1 MSKVNSEVDV
11 VKMNRQPL
19 HERFILKYLP
29 YYDKLREE
37 VTEHIVKIKS
47 GLASSLL
54 LRECRPGLQF
64 WISQIESMI
73 NVYGYCFTKED
84 HIMFV
89 KIIYELLASPDID
102 YPTAEYLCTALV
114 ALLKKWYYISPKDL
128 QLNWKVLFALY
139 ERVIALDLDDE
150 FQEVVP
156 KGLPVVLTN
165 AVKLSSMYFSK
176 EATQEILNR
185 LRPSI
190 GFLTGQIKLNIF
202 ITLCNF
208 LPAANVERECGYELW
223 FDELMYLWQNM
234 PNSGMWE
241 YYFVELL
248 QRLAKN
254 NVGCTDWNP
263 HMNFIFNK
271 ILRQFRLS
279 VKDTRDSSNFN
290 LGGTVKSYDL
300 KIMGSLVCYMA
311 TPKNDVLKYLD
322 RLFKAVQSY
331 CHPSNSGKWQNAIF
345 SFIEALCL
353 NICERL
359 NRERC
364 PRKGWLPTIPD
375 DCQLDDQYVSKL
387 VSSILPCVQAGMFG
401 KGSSAIVASCFHYL
415 SRMDPAAVVP
425 IVLDSCESS
434 LLSITEPHRMQQSLA
449 SMIAV
454 GLPLLRLARHDAN
467 GLRLIPFLKS
477 LQSTIDVFDFSKIST
492 ILETLSYFFQLLPL
506 VDNCDTPLFVDN
518 LNDIEK
524 ELCAG
529 TALFEDIVDGFV
541 DWLLYAL
548 TSYGNNVSNG
558 NSNASD
564 DCPEAN
570 VYKEAVSA
578 VGRFLLA
585 NSSDMVV
592 KNAMENILRFAEE
605 NEFESG
611 MAMVYIAELCCY
623 ACEANFDYCFKR
635 IWNLYFGR
643 LKSMITEETK
653 NEEEVHFLI
662 INNIMAL
669 DQFLRFQGKS
679 IVEFVDDMLEL
690 FDLLLPLQ
698 APTAVNCYSVIVET
712 VLMQLTEVK
721 LDDAERNKEALNQ
734 SVDRFIAIRNW
745 GEQFDS
751 KNFQMTWKFPGQ
763 AEVDAVSRIFEK
775 ILYPQLRLLEQ
786 PEKLTKNQI
795 VKCLNLTRH
804 CISGASVVLPFMD
817 GKLIDVTSSKVPR
830 DVIANHSVYDC
841 YPTLDCDG
849 KNIRNMVKDTVNNL
863 LDYMLANREHE
874 TAVLEEICWIYQDL
888 LMSRGCS
895 MENCSVL
902 EEELTNLHKKMSDE
916 VKGRNGMTKILFAFK
931 VKLFHQKR
939 LVCDCE
945 MVHNE
950 SHTEVFSK
958 LFKLLTS
965 PYNEI
970 REYARGVFNN
980 CFETFPFSSK
990 FVFDMLLDT
999 IAKYNSDSN
1008 DIASRARFKGAMRML
1023 HDCNEIIRFYDSIW
1037 QATYK
1042 LWMSLARCPFPREP
1056 LEIAMFMKMGKQ
1068 IQSCFQVYSIK
1079 FTVRI
1084 LPLSLI
1090 QVVKMGHLLCEN
1102 FHMPSYITEADIEEA
1117 VVQERQ
1123 RNENNEQT
1131 YKQLICELVDI
1142 VEEQKLPWSQEC
1154 IVLKFLILQLHKEVA
1169 YPYRAVQLFFKQ
1181 LRSDH
1186 IQIRRM
1192 AIKFFS
1198 RYLVLQKPKVRKVP
1212 LKIPNESPLY
1222 ADQVKWPHR
1231 WGIRADNAFCIYD
1244 RNKLPKTAQEWNE
1257 ATFAEK
1263 LHCGF
1268 YCWSRECTA
1277 DAPLSAQPSVDRPL
1291 CEMNDSEVG
1300 LYTAFTDAEFV
1311 EKFSMSLTLDS
1322 KDIKPVDMCNCKFFR
1337 GLFFTFGESILTTL
1351 KPILEKLVESERP
1364 EKQRLAAEISSG
1376 LLYGMRLWPYEMQ
1389 QRCLEWFSPM
1399 LEGIFDSFAP
1409 ETMNNWLISISEGFV
1424 FYTVEQMS
1432 WFVEIV
1438 VRVIKRAIG
1447 TASQRSNYLYV
1458 LGLLLFTRNWQMM
1471 NVWNELLPVV
1481 ESKMADPSPSVQEA
1495 YGRMLRMMFHSD
1507 SANITNEMNE
1517 EIVIPSADLF
1527 VGRCLASM
1535 ENLILETEMS
1545 APDELAE
1552 ENLPEAELERREKR
1566 SESIWKLQTLLN
1578 FAFPLGSYVENMPVR
1593 KCVLKLLPLLCYFE
1607 NESSG
1612 VDLKELCQMKLKF
1625 CLSRIMMTENEAAC
1639 FLEQCEIVT
1648 KRKWWKARISMLHVL
1663 QFCAFSNLFSFNTDT
1678 NRDRLVEIIFS
1689 LLRDDQLEVRKAA
1702 SNSLSS
1708 LLHCSFIQPTGELT
1722 SAEAE
1727 VRHAGI
1733 LGLSA
1738 IVSSQPYAVPNY
1750 LPDILMRLCRYV
1762 NDSAHIVRTS
1772 VKETLSEF
1780 KRTHVDSWREHQLQ
1794 FTDEQLSVL
1803 TGLFLSPNGLAFAHQ
1818 IFLHFGI
1825 DSACGGDYVAFE
1837 KSCRIC
1843 LCVLKQSDI
1852 CPVFFMDGKID
1863 EVRYKRRTTILRQQ
1877 SRMNLARQMSE
1888 QPSSKLL
1895 LPPLACDLLHRIL
1908 TEHNIT
1914 VYYCAGEA
1922 DAFIAAYA
1930 NHHNYPVLSSDS
1942 DFFIFPLRAGYIPL
1956 PSVEWESC
1964 NGVLKCSLYQFAHC
1978 EAHFPNLK
1986 PEVMPLFAVL
1996 SGNDFVRGD
2005 LFRSFYNQISKPVV
2019 MNGKEVCK
2027 TRQHRNMNGLL
2038 NWLRGK
2044 SFAQAVE
2051 GVLGYVKKSSVRSLR
2066 QIILSGAKFYQNT
2079 RLMGNCED
2087 PTRLTR
2093 RQLKNLPDWL
2103 VELYC
2108 AGQMPC
2114 PIVIAIRCN
2123 QTLILPTFVEDF
2135 TKPTIYDS
2143 STRLRE
2149 ALYGIILKDTGK
2161 LQVKEYV
2168 RLDQAFRF
2176 RVISV
2181 SSEWCS
2187 LSDIGNMTSSEL
2199 RAQFLRIVDCD
2210 EAEIINL
2217 SENLQLY
2224 FLSLR
2229 YWSLS
2234 AAEFARKNILIAF
2247 IAVAYCLFSVS
2258 ATGQGLPKPFR
2269 LLNAIPVL
2277 DTRMK
2282 SKLYLQ
2288 ITHSVNIWQASLTA
2302 MTWLNYVL
2310 REPFKW
2316 PKISTLFSGR
2326 MLINLACE
2334 LSRDVKPMNL
2344 LEKKYFA
2351 SAANSFAS
2359 FLEFC
2364 KPFQNIIDQAPLS
2377 ATAKP
2382 RKRRRPKQKSSTKSA
2397 EKSPGQTGQSTSSE
2411 WADVDEENRF
2421 SKLLNNNLKIS

>member
-1 MSKVNSEVDV
+1 MSKVNEVDV

-114 ALLKKWYYISPKDL
+114 VLLKKWYYISPKDL

-156 KGLPVVLTN
+156 KSLPVVLTN

-190 GFLTGQIKLNIF
+190 GFLTGQIKMNIF

-208 LPAANVERECGYELW
+208 LPAAMSPNERECGYELW

-254 NVGCTDWNP
+254 NFSFDYFHN
-263 HMNFIFNK
+263 IFQIISNCP
-271 ILRQFRLS
+271 LFCRQFRLS

-449 SMIAV
+449 SMISV

-558 NSNASD
+558 NSNAPD

-605 NEFESG
+605 NEFESS

-751 KNFQMTWKFPGQ
+751 ENFQMTWKFPGQ

-804 CISGASVVLPFMD
+804 CISGASVVLPFME
-817 GKLIDVTSSKVPR
+817 GKLIHVTSSKVPR

-902 EEELTNLHKKMSDE
+902 EEELTNLRKKMSDE

-1056 LEIAMFMKMGKQ
+1056 LEIAM
-1068 IQSCFQVYSIK
+1068 
-1079 FTVRI
+1079 
-1084 LPLSLI
+1084 
-1090 QVVKMGHLLCEN
+1090 
-1102 FHMPSYITEADIEEA
+1102 
-1117 VVQERQ
+1117 
-1123 RNENNEQT
+1123 
-1131 YKQLICELVDI
+1131 
-1142 VEEQKLPWSQEC
+1142 PWSQEC

-1212 LKIPNESPLY
+1212 LKIPNQSPLY

-1244 RNKLPKTAQEWNE
+1244 KNKLPKTAQEWNE
-1257 ATFAEK
+1257 AIFAEK

-1300 LYTAFTDAEFV
+1300 LYTAFTDSEFV
-1311 EKFSMSLTLDS
+1311 EKFSMSLALDS
-1322 KDIKPVDMCNCKFFR
+1322 KDIKPVDTCNCKFFR

-1409 ETMNNWLISISEGFV
+1409 ETMNNWLISISEGLV

-1507 SANITNEMNE
+1507 SANITNEME
-1517 EIVIPSADLF
+1517 EIVIPRADLF
-1527 VGRCLASM
+1527 VGRCLA
-1535 ENLILETEMS
+1535 N
-1545 APDELAE
+1545 ELAE

-1612 VDLKELCQMKLKF
+1612 VGLKELCQMKLKF

-1722 SAEAE
+1722 ACFTDWCQSAEAE

-1750 LPDILMRLCRYV
+1750 LPDILMQLCRYV

-1803 TGLFLSPNGLAFAHQ
+1803 TGLFLSP
-1818 IFLHFGI
+1818 
-1825 DSACGGDYVAFE
+1825 SYYV
-1837 KSCRIC
+1837 
-1843 LCVLKQSDI
+1843 
-1852 CPVFFMDGKID
+1852 
-1863 EVRYKRRTTILRQQ
+1863 
-1877 SRMNLARQMSE
+1877 
-1888 QPSSKLL
+1888 
-1895 LPPLACDLLHRIL
+1895 
-1908 TEHNIT
+1908 
-1914 VYYCAGEA
+1914 
-1922 DAFIAAYA
+1922 
-1930 NHHNYPVLSSDS
+1930 
-1942 DFFIFPLRAGYIPL
+1942 
-1956 PSVEWESC
+1956 
-1964 NGVLKCSLYQFAHC
+1964 
-1978 EAHFPNLK
+1978 
-1986 PEVMPLFAVL
+1986 
-1996 SGNDFVRGD
+1996 
-2005 LFRSFYNQISKPVV
+2005 
-2019 MNGKEVCK
+2019 
-2027 TRQHRNMNGLL
+2027 
-2038 NWLRGK
+2038 
-2044 SFAQAVE
+2044 
-2051 GVLGYVKKSSVRSLR
+2051 
-2066 QIILSGAKFYQNT
+2066 
-2079 RLMGNCED
+2079 
-2087 PTRLTR
+2087 
-2093 RQLKNLPDWL
+2093 
-2103 VELYC
+2103 
-2108 AGQMPC
+2108 
-2114 PIVIAIRCN
+2114 
-2123 QTLILPTFVEDF
+2123 
-2135 TKPTIYDS
+2135 
-2143 STRLRE
+2143 
-2149 ALYGIILKDTGK
+2149 
-2161 LQVKEYV
+2161 
-2168 RLDQAFRF
+2168 
-2176 RVISV
+2176 
-2181 SSEWCS
+2181 
-2187 LSDIGNMTSSEL
+2187 
-2199 RAQFLRIVDCD
+2199 
-2210 EAEIINL
+2210 
-2217 SENLQLY
+2217 
-2224 FLSLR
+2224 
-2229 YWSLS
+2229 
-2234 AAEFARKNILIAF
+2234 
-2247 IAVAYCLFSVS
+2247 
-2258 ATGQGLPKPFR
+2258 
-2269 LLNAIPVL
+2269 
-2277 DTRMK
+2277 
-2282 SKLYLQ
+2282 
-2288 ITHSVNIWQASLTA
+2288 
-2302 MTWLNYVL
+2302 
-2310 REPFKW
+2310 
-2316 PKISTLFSGR
+2316 
-2326 MLINLACE
+2326 
-2334 LSRDVKPMNL
+2334 
-2344 LEKKYFA
+2344 
-2351 SAANSFAS
+2351 
-2359 FLEFC
+2359 
-2364 KPFQNIIDQAPLS
+2364 
-2377 ATAKP
+2377 
-2382 RKRRRPKQKSSTKSA
+2382 
-2397 EKSPGQTGQSTSSE
+2397 
-2411 WADVDEENRF
+2411 
-2421 SKLLNNNLKIS
+2421 